1 MKLLDLIKDYCVITL
16 GIFIAA
22 VGVFFFLVPSGLAV
36 GSVSGLALVLSHFM
50 PLTISVIT
58 MILNVGLL
66 LLGFHFIGRDF
77 GVKTIYTSLM
87 LPVFLGIFEV
97 IFPNF
102 SSMTEDPFLDMLCY
116 LFVVSIGQAILFQ
129 CNASSGG
136 LDIVGKIINKFFHME
151 LGKAISMCGLCV
163 ALLSILVSD
172 RKAVILS
179 ILGTYLSG
187 IILDHFIFGFN
198 LKRRVCIISEKEEE
212 IRDFILKNL
221 HSGAT
226 IYDAYGAYHNQVRKE
241 IVTIV
246 NKSEYSQLMNF
257 LSKTDKDAFIT
268 VYAVNEVLYRPKV

>member
-50 PLTISVIT
+50 PLTISAIT

-66 LLGFHFIGRDF
+66 LLGFLFIGRDF

-136 LDIVGKIINKFFHME
+136 LDIVVKIINKFFHME